1 MWSTTFLYTVFVQ
14 MIFAKYEEQF
24 LKLVLMLDATFKIFC
39 MYDKLALT
47 QKDFLQYWLFW

>member
-47 QKDFLQYWLFW
+47 QNDFLQYWLFW